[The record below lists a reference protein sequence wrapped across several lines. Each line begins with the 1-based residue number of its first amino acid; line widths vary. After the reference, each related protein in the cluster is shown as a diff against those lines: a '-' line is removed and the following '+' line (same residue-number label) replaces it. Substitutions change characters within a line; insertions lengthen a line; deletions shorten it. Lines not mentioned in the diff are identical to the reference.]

1 MTSDNSTDGMGFTL
15 QPMTSQIAPV
25 TSDALTKFY
34 KAKSVGIVYDSS
46 QNYTKSTS
54 EAVKSK
60 LEKAG
65 VKVTNY
71 QAITPASPPTHQSCS
86 RWKRRILT

>member
-1 MTSDNSTDGMGFTL
+1 MGFTL

-34 KAKSVGIVYDSS
+34 KAKSVGIIYDSS

-60 LEKAG
+60 LQKAG

-71 QAITPASPPTHQSCS
+71 QAITRQVHL
-86 RWKRRILT
+86 RIRVAAGGSEES